1 MTINPAALELAADL
15 GTRPPVA
22 PDVDAILTALEA
34 RDAALTPPTTPR
46 APAPPVVFRPPT
58 ATTPEPEPEE
68 PAQVIGQLAPRPVF
82 AAPTGHLILD
92 DNSNTLF

>member
-46 APAPPVVFRPPT
+46 APTPPVIFRPHG
-58 ATTPEPEPEE
+58 TTPEPEE
-68 PAQVIGQLAPRPVF
+68 PAQIIGQLAPRPVF